1 MLQRM
6 KIVLVSHGYP
16 PHALAGVEV
25 YTRWFARALARTDE
39 VRVFSTRSLPDVEDL
54 ALVDE
59 SIDGVDVTFLANHFR
74 DYDPVK
80 EVRHDEIADRFD
92 AFLARERPDLVHVQH
107 LIKLSTTLLDVCEAR
122 GIPTVMTLHD
132 YWFLCPVITLIRRDL
147 RVCDRAGEIA
157 ACTECEM
164 ATAYLNREEAGT
176 YYIAGMLRAMMK
188 PEKWA
193 ALEHIYAGDFSPVYD
208 TDDALGPALSALRI
222 GLIRRFMRD
231 RLDVATVLASP
242 SRFLK
247 STFER
252 NGLGHRGIHHM
263 PNGIETDALQD
274 IPRPADPPPLR
285 VLYLGT
291 INKHKGVH
299 VLVDAANR
307 LADLPIEVHIHGT
320 GPDEKYERYLRDLA
334 GNPAIRFGGRYDRD
348 DLPALLGAAHVV
360 VMPSIWYENHPIVI
374 REAFAAGIPVIAP
387 DLGAMPE
394 AIQNGRD
401 GLLYPHGDAEALAA
415 LLERLLA
422 EPGLLSSLRG
432 GIEPVLGVDEHVEAY
447 RALYATATAA
457 AEASPAAIEPRRIV
471 LVGRAE
477 PANAFARVLGDA
489 LIAGG
494 RCPRPIVSWFAPE
507 DGPLAAPLRDL
518 AGRLGLGDALRPLAS
533 LDETGPVDLVIDLD
547 AGGVPDDLAA
557 HGAPLLTGAPSL
569 DEIDAALG

>member
-1 MLQRM
+1 M
-6 KIVLVSHGYP
+6 KIALVSHGYP

-25 YTRWFARALARTDE
+25 YTRWFARALAQTDD
-39 VRVFSTRSLPDVEDL
+39 VRVFSTRALPDADDL
-54 ALVDE
+54 SLVDE
-59 SIDGVDVTFLANHFR
+59 TLDGIDVTFLANHFR
-74 DYDPVK
+74 DYDPVR
-80 EVRHDEIADRFD
+80 EVRHDGIAERFD
-92 AFLARERPDLVHVQH
+92 AFLARERPDLVHFQH
-107 LIKLSTTLLDVCEAR
+107 LIKLSTTLLDVCAAR
-122 GIPTVMTLHD
+122 GIPTVLTLHD

-147 RVCDRAGEIA
+147 AVCDRPGEID

-193 ALEHIYAGDFSPVYD
+193 ALERIHDGDFSPVYD
-208 TDDALGPALSALRI
+208 ASDALGPALSSLRI

-231 RLDVATVLASP
+231 RLDVATALASP

-247 STFER
+247 TTFER
-252 NGLGHRGIHHM
+252 HGLGKRGIHHL
-263 PNGIETDALQD
+263 PNGIETDALRG
-274 IPRPADPPPLR
+274 IARPADPPPLR

-348 DLPALLGAAHVV
+348 DLPALLGAAHVI

-401 GLLYPHGDAEALAA
+401 GLLYPPGDAAALAE
-415 LLERLLA
+415 LLRRVLE

-432 GIEPVLGVDEHVEAY
+432 GIEPVLGVAEHVEAY
-447 RALYATATAA
+447 RALYATATADATGA
-457 AEASPAAIEPRRIV
+457 APTVEPRRIV
-471 LVGRAE
+471 LVGRAVPE
-477 PANAFARVLGDA
+477 NGFARVLGDA

-494 RCPRPIVSWFAPE
+494 RSPRPLVSWLAA
-507 DGPLAAPLRDL
+507 DDDPLAAPLRDL
-518 AGRLGLGDALRPLAS
+518 AERLGLDDALRPLGS

-547 AGGVPDDLAA
+547 ETGAA
-557 HGAPLLTGAPSL
+557 DALDTHGAPRLTGAPSL